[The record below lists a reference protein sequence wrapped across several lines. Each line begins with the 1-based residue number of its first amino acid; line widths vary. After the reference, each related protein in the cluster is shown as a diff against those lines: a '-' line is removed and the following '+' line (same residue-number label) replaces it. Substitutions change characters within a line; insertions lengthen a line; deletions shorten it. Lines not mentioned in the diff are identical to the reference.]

1 MRAVFDTNI
10 LIDFL
15 NGIEAA
21 QRELAQY
28 RVRQI
33 SVITFIEV
41 MAGARDQEEET
52 VVRGFLASFEALGLT
67 AQIAQGTI
75 ELRKSLRLKVPDVI
89 VYATARAQGCLL
101 VTRNTKDLKPE
112 WPDVRVPYQVWRS
125 GSNAKGGA
133 WRWGGAGHE
142 A

>member
-67 AQIAQGTI
+67 AQIAQETI
-75 ELRKSLRLKVPDVI
+75 VLRKTLRLKIPDAI

-112 WPDVRVPYQVWRS
+112 WPDVRVPYQV
-125 GSNAKGGA
+125 
-133 WRWGGAGHE
+133 
-142 A
+142 